1 MNATREIVPLHA
13 ADISAFC
20 KNLRQQLAVAEVANP
35 PSHLRLLNMLAK
47 SAGYRNFQELR
58 ATPPQAAVEPV
69 VVVRAIVA
77 PRGGELSRTVKRTL
91 SNFDTAGRLMRWPTQ
106 FAVQQLAI
114 WGLWLRLPGKRDLSE
129 ADVNRYLSEYHTF
142 GDAATLRRE
151 LVNAKMLWRTTD
163 CSVYRKLM
171 HRPEGDAQDFVRELL
186 MAAPKVKG

>member
-13 ADISAFC
+13 ADISIFC
-20 KNLRQQLAVAEVANP
+20 KNLRQQLAVVEGGNA

-58 ATPPQAAVEPV
+58 ASPPQATLAAPI
-69 VVVRAIVA
+69 VRAIEA
-77 PRGGELSRTVKRTL
+77 PKGGELSRLVKRTL

-106 FAVQQLAI
+106 FGVQQLAL

-129 ADVNRYLSEYHTF
+129 KEVNRYLAECHTF

-151 LVNAKMLWRTTD
+151 LVNAKFLWRTVD
-163 CSVYRKLM
+163 CSVYRKLA
-171 HRPEGDAQDFVRELL
+171 RRAEGEAQDFVRELL
-186 MAAPKVKG
+186 AAAPRS